1 MKVGFIGLGRMG
13 MPMCVD
19 LLKAGFELT
28 VHNRSRGKVDEMA
41 KLGAIPAWSPAE
53 VTQASDIVLAC
64 LPDVSTVEQVFLG
77 ERGVVPHA
85 RPGQVLVDH
94 STTNPSTARKI
105 AAAAETRG
113 ASFLDAP
120 LTGRA
125 GKESVSAA
133 GTTLNIIVGGES
145 SAYEKALPVFQ
156 AMSDNVPHVGPSGA
170 GTAVKLVNNLMAFV
184 NTLGVVEGFVLA
196 AKLGVDLQGLAEIV
210 SRSAGGSWILSYM
223 APRLVN
229 RNFAG
234 DQVPLRLAVKD
245 LGQAHDLATDAGIPL
260 FAATEALKMFQEAVS
275 RGLGEHDFSS
285 IILVLEELAERQA
298 SSSP

>member
-94 STTNPSTARKI
+94 STINPSTARKI

-120 LTGRA
+120 LTGRPGRDSGA
-125 GKESVSAA
+125 N
-133 GTTLNIIVGGES
+133 TLSIIVGGES

-156 AMSDNVPHVGPSGA
+156 AMSDHVRHLGPSGA
-170 GTAVKLVNNLMAFV
+170 GSAMKLVNSLVVCINVLAAAEGFLLAVKLGVHPQFLPE
-184 NTLGVVEGFVLA
+184 TLN
-196 AKLGVDLQGLAEIV
+196 
-210 SRSAGGSWILSYM
+210 RSAARSPILSYVST
-223 APRLVN
+223 RLLE
-229 RNFAG
+229 RNFEG
-234 DQVPLRLAVKD
+234 DQIPLRLALKD
-245 LGQAHDLATDAGIPL
+245 LELACELATDAGIPL
-260 FAATEALKMFQEAVS
+260 FAAPEALKMFQEAVS
-275 RGLGEHDFSS
+275 RGFEEQDFSS
-285 IILVLEELAERQA
+285 IYLVLEEMAEQQA
-298 SSSP
+298 SSS